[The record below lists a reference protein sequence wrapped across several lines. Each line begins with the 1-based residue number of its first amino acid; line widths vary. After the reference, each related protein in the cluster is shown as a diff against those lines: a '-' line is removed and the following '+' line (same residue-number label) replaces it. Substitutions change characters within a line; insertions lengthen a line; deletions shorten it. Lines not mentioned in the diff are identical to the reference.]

1 MRASPLVL
9 GGRQRD
15 KMQHPLT
22 GATCVAL
29 PNVGMCPQL
38 SCALTFMYLQ
48 QVRHAAFPWICI
60 ALVPWRG
67 PGRGLVRLDGRGASP
82 PLVLRASL
90 VPRAQLCLHL
100 CDYLERLLPPS
111 LGTRSLKLQ
120 TACSLYSRLSRAGDR
135 PVVIWS

>member
-15 KMQHPLT
+15 TMQHPLT

-48 QVRHAAFPWICI
+48 QVR
-60 ALVPWRG
+60 
-67 PGRGLVRLDGRGASP
+67 
-82 PLVLRASL
+82 RASSL
-90 VPRAQLCLHL
+90 GGCFLGLGG
-100 CDYLERLLPPS
+100 
-111 LGTRSLKLQ
+111 LGTRVAGMRFGTLDGFREGDPAFGREGWIGAPSSLWILD
-120 TACSLYSRLSRAGDR
+120 TSRPAGFA
-135 PVVIWS
+135 PPWIL

>member
-15 KMQHPLT
+15 TMQHPLT

-48 QVRHAAFPWICI
+48 QVR
-60 ALVPWRG
+60 
-67 PGRGLVRLDGRGASP
+67 
-82 PLVLRASL
+82 RASSL
-90 VPRAQLCLHL
+90 GGCFPGLGG
-100 CDYLERLLPPS
+100 
-111 LGTRSLKLQ
+111 LGTRVAGMRFGTLDGFGEGGPSFGQEGWIGDPSPPWTPGTLRPTVFFSSLDTLN
-120 TACSLYSRLSRAGDR
+120 A
-135 PVVIWS
+135 